1 MDLQTIWTWA
11 LLVGSVVLATGC
23 VIGIAVC
30 LWWVILA
37 LGVRSLTMLRSVAHH
52 LSRLQEQKAKDTAE
66 RNRMK
71 VSRLESERDLVE
83 AKRRLSA
90 SKAALR
96 CEEVEAEA
104 TYQTVARDAQAKQT
118 GLLEGMMQ
126 EMSTLREAMGRMRQ
140 DTEDAY
146 RQKLADASREI
157 EDLRARPMDVAEQ
170 GPVLGV
176 VLRRL
181 EELAAAVTALSTVTP
196 TAPRTEPISEPQEAA
211 PEPVRVASVASQ
223 TVEDLPS
230 VVRPPTD
237 VDTDTD
243 DTEDDVRRSSNL
255 GEAPE
260 PPVIRHEE
268 GDDEESRPE
277 DRETLSSRY

>member
-1 MDLQTIWTWA
+1 MEAGMDLQTIWTWA

-23 VIGIAVC
+23 VIGIGVC

-71 VSRLESERDLVE
+71 VSRLDSDRDLIE

-118 GLLEGMMQ
+118 GLLEGMMK
-126 EMSTLREAMGRMRQ
+126 EMSTMREAMGRMRQ

-146 RQKLADASREI
+146 RQKLEAAHREI
-157 EDLRARPMDVAEQ
+157 EDLRTRPVEAPE
-170 GPVLGV
+170 GGAGLGL

-181 EELAAAVTALSTVTP
+181 DELTAALGALSTVASTV
-196 TAPRTEPISEPQEAA
+196 A
-211 PEPVRVASVASQ
+211 VASVPVAAPVTEPAPGASTDEPPQ
-223 TVEDLPS
+223 PP
-230 VVRPPTD
+230 RPVTE
-237 VDTDTD
+237 VDQ
-243 DTEDDVRRSSNL
+243 EDDVRRSSHL
-255 GEAPE
+255 EAPE

-268 GDDEESRPE
+268 GEDEDPLPE
-277 DRETLSSRY
+277 DRETMSSRY